1 MTPEQILNRLAHRLE
16 SSSRRKTAALD
27 LYSEPRDL
35 LEEYFS
41 DIFRPRLSG
50 NAFLVW
56 SLLLHRADP
65 ESRIASLSH
74 RDIKLQTGI
83 RSNRGLHR
91 ALHELAHYGYCIL
104 SNFPTG
110 PGMPRNYKI
119 PEHIGTRRFPHLEA
133 MRLCVEADRPRKR
146 GQKAAR
152 ILREAAREFAQ
163 ADSRT
168 QGPGFDSL
176 APGSNQARGLGQTS
190 DSGSR
195 VGAPAPL
202 SADGAPANPMSPSRP
217 PAKAVY
223 PDLPQLDLPDLE
235 HLNLDQE
242 IERLEKEV
250 EEIGKAL
257 SKKESEDPR

>member
-16 SSSRRKTAALD
+16 GSSRRKTAALD

-83 RSNRGLHR
+83 RSN
-91 ALHELAHYGYCIL
+91 
-104 SNFPTG
+104 FPTG

-146 GQKAAR
+146 GKKAAR
-152 ILREAAREFAQ
+152 ILRAEYKRP
-163 ADSRT
+163 R
-168 QGPGFDSL
+168 
-176 APGSNQARGLGQTS
+176 
-190 DSGSR
+190 SGWGR
-195 VGAPAPL
+195 
-202 SADGAPANPMSPSRP
+202 R
-217 PAKAVY
+217 
-223 PDLPQLDLPDLE
+223 
-235 HLNLDQE
+235 
-242 IERLEKEV
+242 R
-250 EEIGKAL
+250 
-257 SKKESEDPR
+257 R